1 MKLST
6 FLRSSVMTF
15 IFVLTLFIGIQAQ
28 TTAFTYQ
35 GRLTDASMPA
45 ANGTYDFEFALFSA
59 DSSGTQISTI
69 QSISGV
75 TVNKGVFNI
84 QLDFGAASFSGAD
97 RYLEIRVKKPADAS
111 YTTLSPR
118 QRITGTPYSIRSL
131 NAGTAETATNATNA
145 ANANNAD
152 KLDNIDSSSFVQTNT
167 TAFIRN
173 QTTQLESA
181 GFNISGTGKANVFD
195 ATLLY
200 NIRGRRVLGTEGV
213 YNLYV
218 GFNAG
223 FSNTGG
229 FNSFIGTDAGYGNTT
244 GSHNSFVGA
253 AAGFFNKTGFGN
265 SFVGVS
271 AGETNSTGSNNVFLG
286 AHSGV
291 FNTVGDNNSY
301 LGNETG
307 TSNRTGSNNT
317 MIGYKANVSADNLT
331 FSTAIGAEAVVG
343 TSNTIALGRNDGSDK
358 VVIYGLGAAGTPQAT
373 LCRNTS
379 NQIAF
384 CSSSRRY
391 KTDIEPYKVGL
402 NLINQLKPVSF
413 NWKITNQADIG
424 LIAEEVAEVEPRLAY
439 KNQNGEIEGVSYSQM
454 SVVLINAVKE
464 QQEQIQVQQNQI
476 EEQKTINQNLQ
487 SEVRQQKQQNKAQQ
501 QQIDALTKL
510 ICSQNTKADVCKQ
523 EK

>member
-1 MKLST
+1 MKLSISVY
-6 FLRSSVMTF
+6 SSVMTF
-15 IFVLTLFIGIQAQ
+15 IFVLASFIGIQAQ
-28 TTAFTYQ
+28 TTSFTYQ

-45 ANGTYDFEFALFSA
+45 ASGTYDFEFALFSA
-59 DSSGTQISTI
+59 DSSGTQISTT

-84 QLDFGAASFSGAD
+84 QLDFGAASFPGAD
-97 RYLEIRVKKPADAS
+97 RYLEIRVKKPADAN

-118 QRITGTPYSIRSL
+118 QRITSTPYSIRSL
-131 NAGTAETATNATNA
+131 SATTAS
-145 ANANNAD
+145 NAD
-152 KLDNIDSSSFVQTNT
+152 TLDNIDSSSFIQTNSNQ
-167 TAFIRN
+167 FIRN
-173 QTTQLESA
+173 QTIQPESA

-195 ATLLY
+195 ATLQY
-200 NIRGRRVLGTEGV
+200 NIRGRRVLGNTAEH
-213 YNLYV
+213 NLYV
-218 GFNAG
+218 GINAG

-229 FNSFIGTDAGYGNTT
+229 FNSFVGMDAGYGNTT
-244 GSHNSFVGA
+244 GYHNSFVGA
-253 AAGFFNKTGFGN
+253 ATGFFNTTGYRN
-265 SFVGVS
+265 SFVGAG

-286 AHSGV
+286 AESGV
-291 FNTVGDNNSY
+291 FNTIGDNNSY
-301 LGNETG
+301 VGFRTG

-317 MIGYKANVSADNLT
+317 MIGYNANVGTDNLT

-358 VVIYGLGAAGTPQAT
+358 VVIYGLGAAGTPQTT

-379 NQIAF
+379 SQIAF

-391 KTDIEPYKVGL
+391 KTDIEPYKDGL

-413 NWKITNQADIG
+413 NWKTTNQADIG

-501 QQIDALTKL
+501 QQIDALIKL
-510 ICSQNTKADVCKQ
+510 VCSQNTKAEVCKQ